1 MYNLYYSSHDFTE
14 SKADCFVQTLTNFMA
29 TSLNPFCSNR
39 LMMSAISPLW
49 TASGLSIRN
58 VRSLFPSPSPDIFK
72 RELYALSSKPL
83 YAEPVESLKATY
95 ATWAVNIYV
104 TMPNQSEQGGAGR
117 RGPGG
122 AEILL
127 RASWH
132 EPGWPGWPAFPR
144 SRLTSRLNRCVN
156 RRGLARFLIS
166 VRGQAG
172 WTFCMIWTLQPGYWD
187 EFRRFGM
194 A

>member
-104 TMPNQSEQGGAGR
+104 TMPGAGAQGVPKYFS
-117 RGPGG
+117 GP
-122 AEILL
+122 LDMSPVD
-127 RASWH
+127 RAGPLSQDRALH
-132 EPGWPGWPAFPR
+132 P
-144 SRLTSRLNRCVN
+144 V
-156 RRGLARFLIS
+156 
-166 VRGQAG
+166 
-172 WTFCMIWTLQPGYWD
+172 
-187 EFRRFGM
+187 
-194 A
+194 

>member
-14 SKADCFVQTLTNFMA
+14 SKADVDNMMFQTLTNFMA

-83 YAEPVESLKATY
+83 YKEPVESLKATY
-95 ATWAVNIYV
+95 ATWAVQFMSQCPIKV
-104 TMPNQSEQGGAGR
+104 KRVEQGAGA
-117 RGPGG
+117 RGVPKYFSGPLDMSPVDRAG
-122 AEILL
+122 PVSEI
-127 RASWH
+127 A
-132 EPGWPGWPAFPR
+132 PYIR
-144 SRLTSRLNRCVN
+144 SRSLVKFRWVHM
-156 RRGLARFLIS
+156 RGLAFFQTEIS
-166 VRGQAG
+166 VNGQAG
-172 WTFCMIWTLQPGYWD
+172 
-187 EFRRFGM
+187 
-194 A
+194 

>member
-1 MYNLYYSSHDFTE
+1 MYNLYYSSHDFAE
-14 SKADCFVQTLTNFMA
+14 SKADCFDQTLTNFMA

-49 TASGLSIRN
+49 TASGLSIRK

-104 TMPNQSEQGGAGR
+104 TMPNQSEKGGAGAGDQGVPTYFS
-117 RGPGG
+117 GP
-122 AEILL
+122 LDMSPVD
-127 RASWH
+127 RAGPVSQDRALH
-132 EPGWPGWPAFPR
+132 P
-144 SRLTSRLNRCVN
+144 V
-156 RRGLARFLIS
+156 
-166 VRGQAG
+166 
-172 WTFCMIWTLQPGYWD
+172 
-187 EFRRFGM
+187 
-194 A
+194 